1 MLRHTLLLTLTL
13 LFAALCASPLLAQD
27 APEDE
32 VGRRRLEDLRRIK
45 LIEALDLSEEQAV
58 RLFAREKDFRE
69 RERAL
74 MDKRQSVLKSLE
86 DKLPGISDEAV
97 REHVQRLH
105 DVATEM
111 IAMKRDYALSL
122 SDILSMKQIARLVL
136 FEDRFAK
143 EVKRFILRSRK
154 GGQGR

>member
-1 MLRHTLLLTLTL
+1 MFRHALSLTLPL
-13 LFAALCASPLLAQD
+13 LIAVLCALPLMAQD

-58 RLFAREKDFRE
+58 RLFIREKDFRE

-74 MDKRQSVLKSLE
+74 MEKRQTALKSLE
-86 DKLPGISDEAV
+86 DKLPGISDDAV
-97 REHVQRLH
+97 REHIQRLH
-105 DVATEM
+105 DVGTEM
-111 IAMKRDYALSL
+111 IALKRDYALSL
-122 SDILSMKQIARLVL
+122 SDMLSMKQIARLVL